1 MDKTKWPSVKY
12 EELAWHSKYGNS
24 GLTRR
29 QKSAIVSKYNAAVPN
44 YIADFEI
51 SVSKD
56 MQNMLDDAL
65 MVMSRFDTFIN
76 QKDYNLPAILLRSE
90 SASSSQ
96 IERLTAS
103 ARNIALAELSN
114 KAPENSK
121 LVASNILAMKMAIEK
136 TDDLS
141 LSTIKEVHRLLMQD
155 SNSNIAG
162 KFRTEQV
169 WIGGSGFGPGGA
181 EFIPPH
187 HSRITALLEDFV
199 KFSKR
204 GDLNFIAKSA
214 VAHSQFETIHPFS
227 DGNGRTGR
235 ALIQISLHQD
245 EALLNTTLP
254 ISAGLLHNVE
264 GYFAALNA
272 YHEGDIAPII
282 FETCEAISNAV
293 VIGRMLS
300 EKLDLI
306 LQDWHSNV
314 KAMKN
319 NSIWRLFNLLIEQP
333 VVDAK
338 YIYTNLGITERS
350 AGNVIELAQNTGILH
365 KIGNKHK
372 GVFYEAKAI
381 TALLDEV
388 SAQDNLCRL
397 TTGA

>member
-12 EELAWHSKYGNS
+12 EELAWHSKYGNG

-29 QKSAIVSKYNAAVPN
+29 QKSAIVPKYDAAVPN

-56 MQNMLDDAL
+56 IQNMLDDAL

-103 ARNIALAELSN
+103 ARNIALAELSD

-136 TDDLS
+136 AGDLS
-141 LSTIKEVHRLLMQD
+141 LSTIRELHRLLMQD
-155 SNSNIAG
+155 SNNDIAG

-187 HSRITALLEDFV
+187 HSRIAALLEDFV
-199 KFSKR
+199 AFSR
-204 GDLNFIAKSA
+204 RDDLNFIAKSA
-214 VAHSQFETIHPFS
+214 VAHAQFETIHPFS

-282 FETCEAISNAV
+282 LETCEAVSNAV
-293 VIGRMLS
+293 MIGRMLS

-306 LQDWHSNV
+306 LQDWRSRV

-381 TALLDEV
+381 TALLDDV
-388 SAQDNLCRL
+388 STMDNLRRL
-397 TTGA
+397 AAGA